1 MKKTYVKDV
10 PQLRQYLLDAYE
22 EIKPNSITRR
32 MIKKLYERL
41 TSVDNSTMIIR
52 INPMG
57 QTLSRS
63 AMA

>member
-32 MIKKLYERL
+32 MIKKLY
-41 TSVDNSTMIIR
+41 DDININSKLSYLI
-52 INPMG
+52 G
-57 QTLSRS
+57 TL
-63 AMA
+63 MEFDDTCLMFN

>member
-32 MIKKLYERL
+32 MIKKLY
-41 TSVDNSTMIIR
+41 DDININSKLSYLI
-52 INPMG
+52 G
-57 QTLSRS
+57 TL
-63 AMA
+63 MDFDDTCLMFN